1 MSKKRFVKLLLIGI
15 IPFLLILPIF
25 NYKIDR
31 WRVLHDDFTTSY
43 DGLPINK
50 NYLKVSYLIRNP
62 NKYDTIMMGSSRN
75 ASLKGSLISPR
86 AYNAYYEFGTIK
98 GHLKNLKTLLR
109 HNVKFKNLWI
119 GINDFDI
126 WKDSKDFEKDYSRTP
141 YPSNY
146 IEWINFYYLYLFKKP
161 DITDIK
167 LLKGEIPLVY
177 SNRIFRKD
185 LTEHFKSLENSELKN
200 IKNSFK
206 WRKKMTSMAG
216 SLLGY
221 KDDNYRIDK
230 AINEINE
237 IRELC
242 NKHHIKLTLFFY
254 PSFYKTYLL
263 YNQYKIEEFKRKIVE
278 NGSFYD
284 FYMLDK
290 NVSLNELKW
299 HDSSHFVLS
308 EGIDIIKSIQNN
320 KNLVNSKNIDIH
332 IKNLRKK
339 INNLLDKKIVTDY
352 IMPFNYNISLESLKK
367 IFTIKNLQKVPL
379 HQCKIIS
386 NSKYNLKATGNDC
399 KFILPSLKV
408 NSRNIIMSFS
418 IESSNKAFFQI
429 FYKTNSKERYSE
441 SNSFTKYLHKGIN
454 SFNLLIPKKYI
465 TNELRIDMVNK
476 KGNYKVFNINFYA
489 K

>member
-1 MSKKRFVKLLLIGI
+1 MSKKRFVKLFLIGI
-15 IPFLLILPIF
+15 IPFILILPIF

-31 WRVLHDDFTTSY
+31 WRVLHNDFETSY
-43 DGLPINK
+43 EGLPINK

-75 ASLKGSLISPR
+75 SSLKGSLISPKT
-86 AYNAYYEFGTIK
+86 YNAYYEFGTIK
-98 GHLKNLKTLLR
+98 GHLKNLKILLN
-109 HNVKFKNLWI
+109 HKVKFKNLWI

-146 IEWINFYYLYLFKKP
+146 IEWIKLYHLYLFKKP
-161 DITDIK
+161 DIKDIK
-167 LLKGEIPLVY
+167 LFKGKIPLVY
-177 SNRIFRKD
+177 SNRVFRKD
-185 LTEHFKSLENSELKN
+185 LTEHFKSHEEMELNN
-200 IKNSFK
+200 IKNSIK
-206 WRKKMTSMAG
+206 WRKKMTSTAG

-230 AINEINE
+230 TVMEINK
-237 IRELC
+237 IRNLC
-242 NKHHIKLTLFFY
+242 NKHNIKLTLFFY

-284 FYMLDK
+284 FYMLDN

-320 KNLVNSKNIDIH
+320 KNVVSSKNIDIH

-339 INNLLDKKIVTDY
+339 INNLLDKKIPTDY
-352 IMPFNYNISLESLKK
+352 IMPFNYNISLDSLKK
-367 IFTIKNLQKVPL
+367 IFTIKNLQKIQL
-379 HQCKIIS
+379 NQCKI
-386 NSKYNLKATGNDC
+386 NLNDKYNLKATGNDC
-399 KFILPSLKV
+399 NFILPSLKV
-408 NSRNIIMSFS
+408 NSKNIIMNFS
-418 IESSNKAFFQI
+418 IKSNNETIFQI
-429 FYKTNSKERYSE
+429 FYKTNSEEHYNE
-441 SNSFTKYLHKGIN
+441 NNSFIRRLHKGVN

-465 TNELRIDMVNK
+465 INKLRIDMANK